1 MATTTSSSK
10 QLQQSQ
16 FSTPQEALTHIVGSG
31 AQMVY
36 DAKWALQQIRDN
48 VSGTDP
54 GELLQIVEPLAR
66 AIGWAEALVF
76 EQATDGPAVASFGGN
91 GGQQGR
97 S

>member
-1 MATTTSSSK
+1 MPVTTDRT

-16 FSTPQEALTHIVGSG
+16 FTNPQEALTPIIGGG

-36 DAKWALQQIRDN
+36 EARWALTQIRENAGGGVDQQQ
-48 VSGTDP
+48 
-54 GELLQIVEPLAR
+54 LLEIVEPLAR

-76 EQATDGPAVASFGGN
+76 EQATDVTSLSLASS

-97 S
+97 N